1 MFVIKGAAEI
11 KNINVRAEVH
21 GDSLVRAIDVKLA
34 ITDVDAKQ
42 LGSAIPGLME
52 LFWEGE
58 QPRAQEIY
66 PLKVRHTIENVTA
79 TISVGRKTVKLAGA
93 DVRKVHITPKFG
105 HLCEMLLSIRC
116 AEIGD
121 GLLDPLHKWLKGTV
135 EVEIVERQLRLAG
148 MEQDE
153 GKDQEKDQ
161 EKGREKTDGKV

>member
-11 KNINVRAEVH
+11 KNVNLRAEVH

-34 ITDVDAKQ
+34 ITDVDAKR
-42 LGSAIPGLME
+42 LDSAIPGLME
-52 LFWEGE
+52 MFWEHE
-58 QPRAQEIY
+58 QPRVQEIY

-79 TISVGRKTVKLAGA
+79 TIGVGRKTVKLVGA

-121 GLLDPLHKWLKGTV
+121 GTIDPLHKWLKGTV
-135 EVEIVERQLRLAG
+135 DIEIVERQLTLPDMDQG
-148 MEQDE
+148 E
-153 GKDQEKDQ
+153 GKGEGEEKA
-161 EKGREKTDGKV
+161 DGKV